1 MGFDVR
7 GPGFKTRELTI
18 LGINIL
24 YSNIISTMFLYCNN
38 CYAQLLGCLGLCFS
52 FFFLS
57 FLFHFLFVIS
67 FHSFIG
73 IITLHKTVFR

>member
-7 GPGFKTRELTI
+7 GPRFKTRELTI

-24 YSNIISTMFLYCNN
+24 YSNIIISTMFLYCN
-38 CYAQLLGCLGLCFS
+38 CYPQLLGCLGLSFS

-67 FHSFIG
+67 FHSFIKV
-73 IITLHKTVFR
+73 L